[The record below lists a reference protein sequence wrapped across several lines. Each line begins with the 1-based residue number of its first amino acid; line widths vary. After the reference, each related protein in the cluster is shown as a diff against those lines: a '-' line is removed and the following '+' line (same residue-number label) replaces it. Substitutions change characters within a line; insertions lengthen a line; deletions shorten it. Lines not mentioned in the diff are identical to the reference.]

1 MTIELDFLSIVTF
14 GFVVDL
20 IGCGGGVERGNDHG
34 KDFSPY
40 FLHCC
45 RRFGERR
52 RRVSCLCSQP
62 SAFAAGGETHGAV
75 PEETPKAKTLSA
87 GLQVVQAACDVDGA
101 FTTKKKSPRNG

>member
-1 MTIELDFLSIVTF
+1 MTIELDFLSIFTE
-14 GFVVDL
+14 GSIVDC
-20 IGCGGGVERGNDHG
+20 IARGGDGGRANDHG

-87 GLQVVQAACDVDGA
+87 GLQVVRAACDVDGA